1 MSRIT
6 FECDSDELAEQ
17 VAEQLDAAD
26 VAQHLDASDL
36 ASYVDHNE
44 IAGALDLDDIAGHV
58 SVWDLSR
65 EIDLSDLANEIDM
78 GELARHCNDSEIE
91 SRVDGL
97 AIDAQS
103 LRDRVCAIE
112 DDGAPTLAAHR
123 ELEARVSALENA
135 PNIDDLQA
143 QVERLEACLVNVV
156 ARLRH
161 SGKQARDVA
170 EYLAEAKFPT
180 HSDFA

>member
-26 VAQHLDASDL
+26 VAEHIDSSDL

-103 LRDRVCAIE
+103 LRDRVCALE
-112 DDGAPTLAAHR
+112 DIPR
-123 ELEARVSALENA
+123 EDVPDLQGRIVQLEAH
-135 PNIDDLQA
+135 
-143 QVERLEACLVNVV
+143 VERLEACLTNVV
-156 ARLRH
+156 ARLRQH
-161 SGKQARDVA
+161 GLRSQDAAAYMV
-170 EYLAEAKFPT
+170 EAKFPT
-180 HSDFA
+180 HNDFA